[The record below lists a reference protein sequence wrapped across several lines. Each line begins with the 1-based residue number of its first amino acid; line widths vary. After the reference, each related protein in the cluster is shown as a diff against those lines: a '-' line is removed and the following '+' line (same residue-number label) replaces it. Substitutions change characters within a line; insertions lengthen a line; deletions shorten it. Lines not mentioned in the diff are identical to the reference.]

1 MQTYHTHML
10 VRLKVRGRGKGD
22 FGEWIVDAAKLPM
35 CSLLLIFLEVK
46 ETRVRKREG
55 GRETKEVK
63 DRERGKGNQ
72 EK

>member
-1 MQTYHTHML
+1 M
-10 VRLKVRGRGKGD
+10 KGRGKGD

-46 ETRVRKREG
+46 ETRVRKGG

-63 DRERGKGNQ
+63 DGQRGKGNH